1 MKSRVLIISSGPV
14 GPRLAGPAIRSMEL
28 AGVLGRGGHMP
39 IVAAP
44 DVHQD
49 TPPAEFPIVRFEKER
64 AAPVIGPLLRDVD
77 VVLVHPHAL
86 FEYPFIGRSKR
97 PLVVDLY
104 DPVLFESL
112 ELGAPKPLP
121 TREFSA
127 QTQVAILRNLLRQG
141 DFFLCA
147 SERQRDLWLGAL
159 IVAGRVNAVTVQEDA
174 ALRGLIEVVPFGI
187 PPTPPR
193 RSPATP
199 PVLKGVGPVRPSDKV
214 ILWGGGIW
222 DWLDPLT
229 LVRAFARL
237 AATRVD
243 AHLVFLGTTPPNAS
257 APAMRM
263 VSETRAQ
270 AEALGLAGSRIHFRE
285 GWVPYAERG
294 SVLLEADVGVTTHIQ
309 HLEARFAFRTRVL
322 DYVWAGLPVVCT
334 RGDVIAE
341 VVESEGLGISI
352 PERDEAALG
361 AALERVLGDEAF
373 AAACRERLRAIA
385 PRFFWDEVAKPLVRF
400 CEFPHIAADRG
411 RESLPALRRR
421 GGALARRAMELLHDG
436 GPRALAR
443 QAWRRF
449 WLCWR

>member
-1 MKSRVLIISSGPV
+1 MKSRVLIISSEPLGL
-14 GPRLAGPAIRSMEL
+14 RLAGPAIRSMEL

-44 DVHQD
+44 DVHQSI
-49 TPPAEFPIVRFEKER
+49 PPAEFPIVRFERER
-64 AAPVIGPLLRDVD
+64 AALVIGPLLRDVD

-86 FEYPFIGRSKR
+86 FEHPFIGRSKR

-112 ELGAPKPLP
+112 ELDAWKPLP
-121 TREFSA
+121 TRELSA
-127 QTQVAILRNLLRQG
+127 QTQVAIIRSLLRRG

-159 IVAGRVNAVTVQEDA
+159 MVTGRVNAVTVQEDV

-187 PPTPPR
+187 PALPPR
-193 RSPATP
+193 RPAATP
-199 PVLKGVGPVRPSDKV
+199 SVLKGVGPVGPSDKV

-229 LVRAFARL
+229 LVRAFSRI
-237 AATRVD
+237 AATRGD
-243 AHLVFLGTTPPNAS
+243 AHLVFLGTTPPNANT
-257 APAMRM
+257 PAMRM
-263 VSETRAQ
+263 VSETMAQ
-270 AEALGLAGSRIHFRE
+270 AAALGLAGSRIHFRE

-294 SVLLEADVGVTTHIQ
+294 AILLEADVGVTAHTQ

-334 RGDVIAE
+334 RGDVVAE
-341 VVESEGLGISI
+341 LVESEGLGISI
-352 PERDEAALG
+352 PECDEAAL
-361 AALERVLGDEAF
+361 AEALERMLGDEAF
-373 AAACRERLRAIA
+373 ATACRERLRAIA
-385 PRFFWDEVAKPLVRF
+385 PRFSWDEVAKPLVRF
-400 CEFPHIAADRG
+400 CESPRIAADR
-411 RESLPALRRR
+411 RSDSLPVLRRR
-421 GGALARRAMELLHDG
+421 GEALARRAIELLHHG
-436 GPRALAR
+436 GPRALAL
-443 QAWRRF
+443 QAWRRL